1 MVSSFSTALSGLEA
15 DSGAINVIGNDLA
28 NLNTTG
34 YKANEIEFSALMSQ
48 AIGVAGNN
56 SQVGIGVS
64 PVSSFANYTQGS
76 LETTGGATDAAI
88 QGNGFFV
95 VQGPN
100 NQTDYTR
107 DGSFQI
113 SASGELVTA
122 AGDAVQGWSATNGV
136 VNANGAVGDISVPLG
151 ATVPATATTSMSL
164 ALNLDAES
172 PTTGAGSNFSA
183 PIQVFDSL
191 GQSHTLTASFK
202 NTGTNTWSYTLTI
215 PSADLSSGGKTTVA
229 SGTMTF
235 DANGNLTSPAL
246 SADPQVVKIA
256 GLADGA
262 ADMSINWNFYNATTG
277 SSNITQ
283 LAESSGLGSST
294 QNGFAAGQVSNVT
307 LQNGGLL
314 VANYTNGQTVTVGQL
329 ALASIANPDTLTSV
343 GNNYLQASTTTST
356 PAIGTANSGARGQIV
371 AGSLESSTVDIAQ
384 EFTSLLTFERSYQ
397 ANSRVITVS
406 DQLQQATVG
415 LIQG

>member
-1 MVSSFSTALSGLEA
+1 MISSFSTALSGLEA

-34 YKANEIEFSALMSQ
+34 YKASEIEFSALMSQ
-48 AIGVAGNN
+48 ELGAAGNGN
-56 SQVGIGVS
+56 QVGIGVS
-64 PVSSFANYTQGS
+64 PVTDFANYTQGT

-122 AGDAVQGWSATNGV
+122 AGDAVQGWSAAAGGAVNTNGPI
-136 VNANGAVGDISVPLG
+136 GSISVPLG
-151 ATVPATATTSMSL
+151 ATEPANATTSMSL
-164 ALNLDAES
+164 DLNLDSRTAS
-172 PTTGAGSNFSA
+172 GGTFST

-191 GQSHTLTASFK
+191 GQSHTLTATYT
-202 NTGTNTWSYTLTI
+202 NAGTNTWTYALTV
-215 PSADLSSGGKTTVA
+215 PAADLTAGGTTTVA
-229 SGTMTF
+229 SGTLTF
-235 DANGNLTSPAL
+235 DGNGNLTSPAL
-246 SADPQVVKIA
+246 SADPQVVPIT

-262 ADMSINWNFYNATTG
+262 SDLSINWSLYNPTTG

-314 VANYTNGQTVTVGQL
+314 VANYTNGQKVTVGQL
-329 ALASIANPDTLTSV
+329 AVASIANPDTLTSV
-343 GNNYLQASTTTST
+343 GNNYLQASTATST

-371 AGSLESSTVDIAQ
+371 AGSIESSTVDIAQ
-384 EFTSLLTFERSYQ
+384 EFTNLLTFERSYQ

-406 DQLQQATVG
+406 DQLLQDTVG